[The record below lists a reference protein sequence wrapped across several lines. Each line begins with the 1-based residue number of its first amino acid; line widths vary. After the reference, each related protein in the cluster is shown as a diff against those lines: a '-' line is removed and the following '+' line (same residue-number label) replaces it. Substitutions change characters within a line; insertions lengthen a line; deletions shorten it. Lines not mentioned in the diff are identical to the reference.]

1 MDRKLITIAVLFLL
15 YERLEYAWYLVADIE
30 IYYKVPFVFDGAP
43 IRLDSWVYAVS
54 VKIENVITVIIIH
67 LLLPLKKYTRWS
79 ILTFSLALIEIHLTY
94 NEPFF
99 KIPLPGDWYIPGS
112 TATLRL
118 TGVCYF
124 MYGCVKQAM
133 K

>member
-15 YERLEYAWYLVADIE
+15 YERSEYAWYLVDGLE
-30 IYYKVPFVFDGAP
+30 IYYQVPFVFDGDP
-43 IRLDSWVYAVS
+43 IRIDSWVYLVS
-54 VKIENVITVIIIH
+54 VKIQNVIMVLILHI
-67 LLLPLKKYTRWS
+67 LLPMRAYTKWA
-79 ILTFSLALIEIHLTY
+79 ILTFSLALIELHLTY

-118 TGVCYF
+118 ASVCYF
-124 MYGCVKQAM
+124 IYGCVKQAM